1 MNRTRIVVC
10 TLTVAL
16 ALASV
21 AGAAPTPEEKCI
33 AAKLDAQRKKRFCV
47 AGAQRAAILGK
58 TADVAKCTT
67 KFDKQIAAADKAAA
81 AKGTSCRWLDVGD
94 GTATDLST
102 GLQWELK
109 TDDGSVHDKDNVY
122 TWSSAIDGRTPN
134 GTAFTEFLHEL
145 DGGITPAGVATPCFA
160 GKCDWRLPTVEE
172 LRTILDAQYPNCT
185 TVPPNACTTIPGLT
199 NTNPMVPGYWTSTT
213 DDRDP
218 TKAWMVSFKDGFVS
232 LQPKMA
238 GGFTRAVRGEM

>member
-1 MNRTRIVVC
+1 MNRTRIAVC
-10 TLTVAL
+10 TLTVALAL

-81 AKGTSCRWLDVGD
+81 AKGTSCRWLDDGD

-109 TDDGSVHDKDNVY
+109 TDDGSVHDRDNVY

-145 DGGITPAGVATPCFA
+145 DGGLTPDGVATPCFA
-160 GKCDWRLPTVEE
+160 GKCDWRLPEIDE
-172 LRTILDAQYPNCT
+172 LRGLISVPYPDCT
-185 TVPPNACTTIPGLT
+185 VVPCTTIIGPT
-199 NTNPMVPGYWTSTT
+199 APTFYWTRTHLSTEYT
-213 DDRDP
+213 R
-218 TKAWMVSFKDGFVS
+218 TVSFGNGIYGNANNGLS
-232 LQPKMA
+232 LA
-238 GGFTRAVRGEM
+238 VRAVRTAD

>member
-94 GTATDLST
+94 GTDP
-102 GLQWELK
+102 
-109 TDDGSVHDKDNVY
+109 VP
-122 TWSSAIDGRTPN
+122 AIPVQHG
-134 GTAFTEFLHEL
+134 E
-145 DGGITPAGVATPCFA
+145 
-160 GKCDWRLPTVEE
+160 
-172 LRTILDAQYPNCT
+172 
-185 TVPPNACTTIPGLT
+185 
-199 NTNPMVPGYWTSTT
+199 
-213 DDRDP
+213 DDRAGARNVP
-218 TKAWMVSFKDGFVS
+218 FV
-232 LQPKMA
+232 
-238 GGFTRAVRGEM
+238 GRAA

>member
-58 TADVAKCTT
+58 TADVAKCTA

-81 AKGTSCRWLDVGD
+81 AKGTSCRWLDDGD
-94 GTATDLST
+94 GTATDLS
-102 GLQWELK
+102 
-109 TDDGSVHDKDNVY
+109 SV
-122 TWSSAIDGRTPN
+122 IDGRTPN

-145 DGGITPAGVATPCFA
+145 DGGITPGGVATPCFA
-160 GKCDWRLPTVEE
+160 GKCDWRLPEIDE
-172 LRTILDAQYPNCT
+172 LRGLISVPYPDCT
-185 TVPPNACTTIPGLT
+185 VVPCTTIIGPT
-199 NTNPMVPGYWTSTT
+199 APSFYWTRTHLSTEYT
-213 DDRDP
+213 R
-218 TKAWMVSFKDGFVS
+218 TVSFGNGIYGNANNGLS
-232 LQPKMA
+232 LA
-238 GGFTRAVRGEM
+238 VRAVRTAD

>member
-1 MNRTRIVVC
+1 MNRTRIAVC

-16 ALASV
+16 ALAVASV

-160 GKCDWRLPTVEE
+160 GKCDWRLPEIDE
-172 LRTILDAQYPNCT
+172 LRGLISVPYPDCT
-185 TVPPNACTTIPGLT
+185 VVPCTTIIGPT
-199 NTNPMVPGYWTSTT
+199 APTFYWTRTHLSTEYT
-213 DDRDP
+213 R
-218 TKAWMVSFKDGFVS
+218 TVSFGNGIYGNANNGLS
-232 LQPKMA
+232 LA
-238 GGFTRAVRGEM
+238 VRAVRTAD